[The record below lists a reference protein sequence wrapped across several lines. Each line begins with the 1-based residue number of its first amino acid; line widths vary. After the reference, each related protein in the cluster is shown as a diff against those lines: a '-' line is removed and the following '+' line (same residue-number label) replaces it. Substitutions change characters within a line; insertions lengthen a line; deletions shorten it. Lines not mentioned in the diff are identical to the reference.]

1 MSLILAPND
10 DDPLE
15 LDIPGEGDVDE
26 QLLVRIA
33 VDTIYLVQPGLPG
46 LEDQP
51 AGVVHLARG
60 GSWQGAGKFGEG
72 LAKSI
77 GSKKVETSGMNN
89 V

>member
-1 MSLILAPND
+1 MSLILAPDD

-33 VDTIYLVQPGLPG
+33 VDTVGLVHPRLPG

-51 AGVVHLARG
+51 AGVVHLARE
-60 GSWQGAGKFGEG
+60 GSWHGCRAVLGG
-72 LAKSI
+72 LRKI
-77 GSKKVETSGMNN
+77 IRFQER
-89 V
+89 